1 MTVQTQVRPRGIQV
15 QPRKIRGVKGFVFG
29 LAALA
34 AAGTGIGFGVS
45 AIRSDAPSIVA
56 PVSPENAA
64 LQRMQAE
71 SYLNPSSS
79 AHLEAVKRYHQ
90 DAQSGIDGTS
100 STEAFK
106 RMKDEAW
113 SK

>member
-15 QPRKIRGVKGFVFG
+15 QPRRIRGVKGFVFG

-45 AIRSDAPSIVA
+45 AIRTDQPSIVA
-56 PVSPENAA
+56 PVSPETAA
-64 LQRMQAE
+64 LQRIHAE
-71 SYLNPSSS
+71 SYLNPSSN
-79 AHLEAVKRYHQ
+79 AQLEAVKRYHQ
-90 DAQSGIDGTS
+90 DAQSGIEGS
-100 STEAFK
+100 SSAEAFK
-106 RMKDEAW
+106 RLKNEAW